1 MRPRVGLR
9 NLVSR
14 LKQVVLPAPFGPI
27 RACTVPRATFRL
39 MPLTATNPAKSLVR
53 SSVSRTVSALI
64 DRTFPWSSR
73 CSRVRTAPLSRRG
86 RNTDRYHLVAISS
99 LGVAPGMC
107 SHRAHRRSG
116 ARWWWWFSAGGG
128 NRLSGNQCAWH
139 LADTFS
145 AVCSANGR
153 ELLLCP
159 RAKPEHGF
167 CSGRLHWRAIE
178 SRGIPQRSASFDE
191 GPILAVAR
199 RSPIRRLAFYRYP
212 NGRPNARRR
221 SAAPPLRA

>member
-1 MRPRVGLR
+1 MMRPRVGLR

-116 ARWWWWFSAGGG
+116 ARWWWWFSTCGG

-145 AVCSANGR
+145 RYARPTGGSVRRFYARVQGQKLVFVPGSCIGEPSKI
-153 ELLLCP
+153 E
-159 RAKPEHGF
+159 GF
-167 CSGRLHWRAIE
+167 HNRPHHLMKVRSWQLPADLQSGGWLSI
-178 SRGIPQRSASFDE
+178 
-191 GPILAVAR
+191 
-199 RSPIRRLAFYRYP
+199 
-212 NGRPNARRR
+212 
-221 SAAPPLRA
+221 AAQ